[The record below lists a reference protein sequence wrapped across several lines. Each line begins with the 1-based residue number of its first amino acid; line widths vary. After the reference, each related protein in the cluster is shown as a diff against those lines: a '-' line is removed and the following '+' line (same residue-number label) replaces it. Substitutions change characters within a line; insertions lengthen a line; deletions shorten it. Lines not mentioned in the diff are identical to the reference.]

1 MPAGGA
7 PVKSTVQRGTH
18 GRPPAAGHTAAGMI
32 GRGVLWLLGSVV
44 AARRGTLVLGII
56 AGRIFTPAQFG
67 AVAAA
72 VVVVLAFRSLGEFG
86 ASRALERYEGDPR
99 ELAPAVMTISAVSGA
114 ALAAACFTTSTALA
128 SAAGTAAAAP
138 LIRVLAF
145 DILIGGLVA
154 APAAMLRL
162 HPRGI
167 RRSIADQSG
176 NWLGVVLAC
185 WLAVSGH
192 GLLSFGI
199 GLLAGAILRAIM
211 IVVFAP
217 TSLRMG
223 LGRGHIGL
231 LARSALPLAGSGLAM
246 FALLNA
252 DQLIV
257 GHLKGA
263 ASLGCYA
270 LAVSL
275 ASWPITLLAEP
286 VLRAAPGSFARLRTS
301 PQLQGSA
308 YLSSAALLASLTLP
322 AGFLLSAMAVPLV
335 HLAYGPQ
342 WALAAKALEW
352 LAPLVALRLLC
363 KLTSDYLTEF
373 KGAVSALV
381 FQLVW
386 LAAMIPSVIIWT
398 WADGIAGAAIAQVV
412 IAGARLLPWY
422 LVETRWLSRGRG
434 QVMRMLVPLAAGLT
448 VAFVVIGVRRVVP
461 DDGLDLALGGLAGL
475 AAVGLLVYRMRSV
488 LAAVQRTA
496 AVRSTAWSFARAAS
510 PVLEAVIE
518 SPGRPMWS
526 GVSQR
531 TQILTPAP
539 ALVPAA
545 ETEEAGLGRKVRSG
559 ARWSMV
565 NTLVLRVA
573 NFTVGVVLARTV
585 FGPQAWGLYAISQLV
600 LSVVLSANEMGVSLA
615 VVRWEGDIRGIART
629 ALTLSLASS
638 AVLTALLFFFAPS
651 VASFLGSPGAT
662 SLIQLLSLCVL
673 IDGFVCVPFSLIN
686 REFMQGRR
694 LVVEAAGFVV
704 TTAVTLL
711 LAFAH
716 LGAISFAWGN
726 VAGNVV
732 TLIGATIAAPF
743 LVLPG
748 WDRRRARELL
758 KFGMPLAGASLLVL
772 GTLNVDSAIVSATLG
787 PAALGFYQLAFN
799 ISSWPVQSI
808 SAAARRVSF
817 AGFSRLAGCTRAAC
831 RWLHQGSRDSGGAG
845 HSRLRAADHAL
856 RAADQDHLRRP
867 LDAGRDI
874 AEPARGARP
883 AAGVLRTR
891 LRRPGRRGPAAHF
904 AGRAGPVAGRADPGA
919 ARGRADLWD
928 QRGKCRARAGGGAG
942 RRAGLPVVAAAHRHH
957 GRRAAAALPA
967 ADHRRN
973 PHGRGL
979 AGHHPFRRV
988 RNCRARRGGRRRQR
1002 RLCAADPSDA
1012 SPHPAEPPGTGRGDG
1027 PAGRL
1032 SAIPTPRI

>member
-7 PVKSTVQRGTH
+7 PVKSTVQRGLH
-18 GRPPAAGHTAAGMI
+18 GRPPAGGPAVLSMI

-56 AGRIFTPAQFG
+56 AGRIFTPGQFG

-72 VVVVLAFRSLGEFG
+72 LVVVLAFRSLGEFG
-86 ASRALERYEGDPR
+86 VSRALERYEGDPR
-99 ELAPAVMTISAVSGA
+99 EIAPAVMTISVVSGA
-114 ALAAACFTTSTALA
+114 ALAAACFAMSSALA
-128 SAAGTAAAAP
+128 GAAGTAAAAP

-167 RRSIADQSG
+167 RRTIADQSG
-176 NWLGVVLAC
+176 NWLGVILTC

-192 GLLSFGI
+192 GMLSFGI

-223 LGRGHIGL
+223 LGRGHLGL
-231 LARSALPLAGSGLAM
+231 LAGAALPLAGSGLAM

-342 WALAAKALEW
+342 WALAANALEW

-373 KGAVSALV
+373 KGAVSALI

-434 QVMRMLVPLAAGLT
+434 QVMRIVVPLAAGLT

-461 DDGLDLALGGLAGL
+461 DDGVDLGLGALAGL
-475 AAVGLLVYRMRSV
+475 TAVGLLVYRMRSV

-518 SPGRPMWS
+518 SPGRQMWS
-526 GVSQR
+526 GVAQR

-545 ETEEAGLGRKVRSG
+545 ETEQAGLGSKVRSG

-573 NFTVGVVLARTV
+573 NFTVGVILARTV

-638 AVLTALLFFFAPS
+638 AVLTALLFFFASS
-651 VASFLGSPGAT
+651 VATFLGSPGAT

-817 AGFSRLAGCTRAAC
+817 AGFSRLAGSRELLADGFTKAAAILVALAIPAC
-831 RWLHQGSRDSGGAG
+831 VLLITLSEPLIKTIYGARWTPAATSLSLLGVLGLLRVFYELAYDGLAAADRRPTLLVVQGLWLVVLIPVLLVGARTHGINGVSAG
-845 HSRLRAADHAL
+845 HVLVAVLVVGPAFLWS
-856 RAADQDHLRRP
+856 LRRIGITVGALLRRCLRP
-867 LDAGRDI
+867 IIGGILMAVVSLAIIHFAGSGI
-874 AEPARGARP
+874 VGLVAASA
-883 AAGVLRTR
+883 AAGVVYVPLILPMRHLIR
-891 LRRPGRRGPAAHF
+891 QSPQEPAEVMA
-904 AGRAGPVAGRADPGA
+904 P
-919 ARGRADLWD
+919 
-928 QRGKCRARAGGGAG
+928 
-942 RRAGLPVVAAAHRHH
+942 
-957 GRRAAAALPA
+957 RAA
-967 ADHRRN
+967 
-973 PHGRGL
+973 
-979 AGHHPFRRV
+979 
-988 RNCRARRGGRRRQR
+988 
-1002 RLCAADPSDA
+1002 
-1012 SPHPAEPPGTGRGDG
+1012 
-1027 PAGRL
+1027 
-1032 SAIPTPRI
+1032 

>member
-1 MPAGGA
+1 MPTGGA
-7 PVKSTVQRGTH
+7 PVKSTVQGGLH
-18 GRPPAAGHTAAGMI
+18 GRPPAAGRTAAGMI

-99 ELAPAVMTISAVSGA
+99 EIAPAVMTISAVSGA
-114 ALAAACFTTSTALA
+114 ALAAACFTLSSALA

-176 NWLGVVLAC
+176 NWLGVALTC

-223 LGRGHIGL
+223 LGRGHMGL
-231 LARSALPLAGSGLAM
+231 LAGSALPLAGSGLAM

-322 AGFLLSAMAVPLV
+322 AGFLLSAMAMPLV

-398 WADGIAGAAIAQVV
+398 LVDGIAGAAIAQVV

-434 QVMRMLVPLAAGLT
+434 QVMRIVVPLAAGLT
-448 VAFVVIGVRRVVP
+448 VAVVVIWVRRVVP
-461 DDGLDLALGGLAGL
+461 DEGVDLGFGGLAGL
-475 AAVGLLVYRMRSV
+475 TAVGLLVYRMRSV

-496 AVRSTAWSFARAAS
+496 AVSTAWSFARAAS

-518 SPGRPMWS
+518 SPGRPMWT

-531 TQILTPAP
+531 TQILAPVP

-615 VVRWEGDIRGIART
+615 VVRWEGDVRGIART

-638 AVLTALLFFFAPS
+638 AALCALLFFFAPS
-651 VASFLGSPGAT
+651 VATFLGSPGAT
-662 SLIQLLSLCVL
+662 SLIRLLSLCVL

-686 REFMQGRR
+686 REFMQARR

-732 TLIGATIAAPF
+732 TLIGATVAAPF
-743 LVLPG
+743 IVLPG

-758 KFGMPLAGASLLVL
+758 KFGLPLAGASLLVL

-817 AGFSRLAGCTRAAC
+817 AGFSRLAGSRELLADGFTKAAAVLVALAIPAC
-831 RWLHQGSRDSGGAG
+831 VLLITLSEPLIKTIYGARWTPAAESLSLLGVLGLLRVFYELAYDGLAAADRRPTLLVVQGLWLVVLIPVLLVGARTHGINGVSAG
-845 HSRLRAADHAL
+845 HVLVAVLVVGPAFLWS
-856 RAADQDHLRRP
+856 LRRI
-867 LDAGRDI
+867 GI
-874 AEPARGARP
+874 TVGA
-883 AAGVLRTR
+883 L
-891 LRRPGRRGPAAHF
+891 LRRCLRPIIGGILMAVVSLAIIHF
-904 AGRAGPVAGRADPGA
+904 AGSGIV
-919 ARGRADLWD
+919 
-928 QRGKCRARAGGGAG
+928 
-942 RRAGLPVVAAAHRHH
+942 GL
-957 GRRAAAALPA
+957 GAAAAAASVVYVPLILPMR
-967 ADHRRN
+967 HLIRQN
-973 PHGRGL
+973 P
-979 AGHHPFRRV
+979 
-988 RNCRARRGGRRRQR
+988 QE
-1002 RLCAADPSDA
+1002 
-1012 SPHPAEPPGTGRGDG
+1012 PAEVL
-1027 PAGRL
+1027 A
-1032 SAIPTPRI
+1032 PRAA

>member
-1 MPAGGA
+1 MHAGGA
-7 PVKSTVQRGTH
+7 PVKSTAAGGLH
-18 GRPPAAGHTAAGMI
+18 GRPPAAGHGAAVML

-56 AGRIFTPAQFG
+56 AGRIFTPGQFG

-72 VVVVLAFRSLGEFG
+72 LAVVLAFRSLGEFG

-99 ELAPAVMTISAVSGA
+99 EIAPAVMTVSVVSGA
-114 ALAAACFTTSTALA
+114 ALAAVCFTTSSALA
-128 SAAGTAAAAP
+128 GAAGTAAAAP
-138 LIRVLAF
+138 LIRVPAF
-145 DILIGGLVA
+145 DILVGGLVA

-162 HPRGI
+162 HPRGV
-167 RRSIADQSG
+167 RRSLADQSG
-176 NWLGVVLAC
+176 NWLGVVLTC

-192 GLLSFGI
+192 GMLSFGI
-199 GLLAGAILRAIM
+199 GLLAGAILRAIL

-223 LGRGHIGL
+223 LGRGHLGL
-231 LARSALPLAGSGLAM
+231 LAGAALPLAGSGLAM

-308 YLSSAALLASLTLP
+308 YLSSAALLASLTLR

-335 HLAYGPQ
+335 HLAYGPE

-398 WADGIAGAAIAQVV
+398 LVDGIAGAAIAQVV

-434 QVMRMLVPLAAGLT
+434 QVMRIVVPLAAGLT

-461 DDGLDLALGGLAGL
+461 DDGVDLGLGALAGL
-475 AAVGLLVYRMRSV
+475 TAVGLLVYRMRSV

-496 AVRSTAWSFARAAS
+496 AVSTAWSFARAAS

-518 SPGRPMWS
+518 SPGRHMWS

-531 TQILTPAP
+531 TQILAPAP

-545 ETEEAGLGRKVRSG
+545 EKEEAGLGSKVRSG

-638 AVLTALLFFFAPS
+638 AVLTALLFFFASS
-651 VASFLGSPGAT
+651 VATFLGSPGAT

-748 WDRRRARELL
+748 WDLRRGRELL

-772 GTLNVDSAIVSATLG
+772 GALNVDTGIVSAPLG

-808 SAAARRVSF
+808 SAAA
-817 AGFSRLAGCTRAAC
+817 
-831 RWLHQGSRDSGGAG
+831 
-845 HSRLRAADHAL
+845 
-856 RAADQDHLRRP
+856 P
-867 LDAGRDI
+867 
-874 AEPARGARP
+874 
-883 AAGVLRTR
+883 
-891 LRRPGRRGPAAHF
+891 
-904 AGRAGPVAGRADPGA
+904 
-919 ARGRADLWD
+919 
-928 QRGKCRARAGGGAG
+928 
-942 RRAGLPVVAAAHRHH
+942 
-957 GRRAAAALPA
+957 
-967 ADHRRN
+967 
-973 PHGRGL
+973 
-979 AGHHPFRRV
+979 
-988 RNCRARRGGRRRQR
+988 
-1002 RLCAADPSDA
+1002 
-1012 SPHPAEPPGTGRGDG
+1012 
-1027 PAGRL
+1027 
-1032 SAIPTPRI
+1032 

>member
-7 PVKSTVQRGTH
+7 HTKPTVQGRLP
-18 GRPPAAGHTAAGMI
+18 GRPPTSTGAALGLI

-56 AGRIFTPAQFG
+56 AGRILTPGQFG

-72 VVVVLAFRSLGEFG
+72 VVVVMAFRSLGEFG
-86 ASRALERYEGDPR
+86 ASRALERWDGDPR
-99 ELAPAVMTISAVSGA
+99 DIAPAVMTISALSGA
-114 ALAAACFTTSTALA
+114 VLAALCFTMSGALAGV
-128 SAAGTAAAAP
+128 AGTAAATP

-145 DILIGGLVA
+145 DVLIGGLVA

-167 RRSIADQSG
+167 RRTIADQSG
-176 NWLGVVLAC
+176 NWLGVALAC
-185 WLAVSGH
+185 WLAVSGY
-192 GLLSFGI
+192 GMLSFGV
-199 GLLAGAILRAIM
+199 GLLAGGILRAIM

-223 LGRGHIGL
+223 LGRGHLRL
-231 LARSALPLAGSGLAM
+231 LAGSALPLAGSGLAM
-246 FALLNA
+246 FALANA

-308 YLSSAALLASLTLP
+308 YLSSAGLIASLTLP
-322 AGFLLSAMAVPLV
+322 AGFLLSAVAVPLV
-335 HLAYGPQ
+335 HLGYGPE
-342 WALAAKALEW
+342 WAPAAKALEW

-363 KLTSDYLTEF
+363 ELTSDYLTEF
-373 KGAVSALV
+373 KSAVSALV

-398 WADGIAGAAIAQVV
+398 WVDGIAGAAIAQVV

-434 QVMRMLVPLAAGLT
+434 QVTRIIIPLAAGLA
-448 VAFVVIGVRRVVP
+448 VALVVIGVRRVVP
-461 DDGLDLALGGLAGL
+461 DEGVDLGLGALAGL
-475 AAVGLLVYRMRSV
+475 TAVGLLVYRMRSV

-496 AVRSTAWSFARAAS
+496 AVSTAWSFARAAS

-518 SPGRPMWS
+518 SPGRQWS

-531 TQILTPAP
+531 TQILAPAP
-539 ALVPAA
+539 ALVPAGDDGQ
-545 ETEEAGLGRKVRSG
+545 AGLGRKVRSG

-600 LSVVLSANEMGVSLA
+600 LSVLLSANEMGVSLA

-638 AVLTALLFFFAPS
+638 TALCALLFFFAPV
-651 VASFLGSPGAT
+651 VAGFLGSPGAT
-662 SLIQLLSLCVL
+662 SLVRLLSLCVI

-732 TLIGATIAAPF
+732 TLIGATVAAPF

-748 WDRRRARELL
+748 WDRRQARTLL
-758 KFGMPLAGASLLVL
+758 KFGLPLAGASLLVL

-817 AGFSRLAGCTRAAC
+817 AGFSRLAGSRELLADGFTKAAAVLVALAIPAC
-831 RWLHQGSRDSGGAG
+831 VLLITLAEPLIRTIYGARWTPAAYSLSLLGVLGLLRVFYELAYDGLAAADRRPTLLVVQGLWLVVLIPVLLVGARTQGINGVSAG
-845 HSRLRAADHAL
+845 HVLVAVLVVGPAFLWS
-856 RAADQDHLRRP
+856 LRRI
-867 LDAGRDI
+867 GI
-874 AEPARGARP
+874 TVGA
-883 AAGVLRTR
+883 L
-891 LRRPGRRGPAAHF
+891 LRRCLRPIIGGILMAAVSLAIIHF
-904 AGRAGPVAGRADPGA
+904 AGSGLVGLGA
-919 ARGRADLWD
+919 A
-928 QRGKCRARAGGGAG
+928 
-942 RRAGLPVVAAAHRHH
+942 VAAASVVYVPLILPMRHLI
-957 GRRAAAALPA
+957 RPSPEKPAEVMEPRAA
-967 ADHRRN
+967 
-973 PHGRGL
+973 
-979 AGHHPFRRV
+979 
-988 RNCRARRGGRRRQR
+988 
-1002 RLCAADPSDA
+1002 
-1012 SPHPAEPPGTGRGDG
+1012 
-1027 PAGRL
+1027 
-1032 SAIPTPRI
+1032 

>member
-1 MPAGGA
+1 MAEMPAGGA
-7 PVKSTVQRGTH
+7 RGKGTVQGRRH
-18 GRPPAAGHTAAGMI
+18 GRPPTATTT
-32 GRGVLWLLGSVV
+32 VLGACARAVFWLLGSVV

-56 AGRIFTPAQFG
+56 AGRFFAPKEFG

-72 VVVVLAFRSLGEFG
+72 LVVVLAFRSLGEFG
-86 ASRALERYEGDPR
+86 ATRALERYEGDPR
-99 ELAPAVMTISAVSGA
+99 EVAPAVMTISVLSGVV
-114 ALAAACFTTSTALA
+114 LAAACFTASTELA
-128 SAAGTAAAAP
+128 AAAGTPAAAP
-138 LIRVLAF
+138 LIRILAF

-176 NWLGVVLAC
+176 NWLGVALTC
-185 WLAVSGH
+185 WLAVNGY
-192 GLLSFGI
+192 GMLSFGI
-199 GLLAGAILRAIM
+199 GLLAGAILRAVM

-223 LGRGHIGL
+223 LGRGQRGT

-246 FALLNA
+246 FALANA

-263 ASLGCYA
+263 ALLGCYA
-270 LAVSL
+270 LAASL
-275 ASWPITLLAEP
+275 ASWPLTLLAEP

-308 YLSSAALLASLTLP
+308 YLSSTALIASLTVP
-322 AGFLLSAMAVPLV
+322 AGFLLSAVAGPLV
-335 HLAYGPQ
+335 HLAYGPE
-342 WALAAKALEW
+342 WAPAAQALEW

-363 KLTSDYLTEF
+363 QLTSDYLTEF
-373 KGAVSALV
+373 KSAVSALV

-386 LAAMIPSVIIWT
+386 LAAMIPSVLIWT

-422 LVETRWLSRGRG
+422 LVETRWLTRGRG
-434 QVMRMLVPLAAGLT
+434 QVTRIVIPLAAGLT
-448 VAFVVIGVRRVVP
+448 VGFVVIWLRRVVP
-461 DDGLDLALGGLAGL
+461 DDGADLGLGAVAGL
-475 AAVGLLVYRMRSV
+475 TVIGLLVYRMRSV
-488 LAAVQRTA
+488 LTAVRRTA
-496 AVRSTAWSFARAAS
+496 AASTAWSFARVAS

-518 SPGRPMWS
+518 SPGRPIWS
-526 GVSQR
+526 VGPQR

-539 ALVPAA
+539 ALVPAEDA
-545 ETEEAGLGRKVRSG
+545 GEAGLGRKVRAG

-585 FGPQAWGLYAISQLV
+585 FGPHAWGLYAISQLV
-600 LSVVLSANEMGVSLA
+600 LSVLLSANEMGVSLA
-615 VVRWEGDIRGIART
+615 VVRWEGDVRGIART
-629 ALTLSLASS
+629 ALTLSLVSS
-638 AVLTALLFFFAPS
+638 TALCALLFFFAPS

-662 SLIQLLSLCVL
+662 SLVRLLSLCVI

-704 TTAVTLL
+704 TTAVTLV

-732 TLIGATIAAPF
+732 TLIGATLAAPF
-743 LVLPG
+743 IVLPG

-758 KFGMPLAGASLLVL
+758 QFGLPLAGASLLVL

-817 AGFSRLAGCTRAAC
+817 AGFSRLAGSREMLADGFTRAAAVLVALAIPAC
-831 RWLHQGSRDSGGAG
+831 VLLITLSEPLIRTIYGARWTPAAPSLSLLGVLGLLRVFYELAYDGLAAADRRPTLLVVQGLWLVVLIPVLLVGARTRGITGVSAG
-845 HSRLRAADHAL
+845 HVAVAVLVVGPAFLWAL
-856 RAADQDHLRRP
+856 RRIGITIGALVSRCLRP
-867 LDAGRDI
+867 IIGGILMAVVSLAI
-874 AEPARGARP
+874 I
-883 AAGVLRTR
+883 
-891 LRRPGRRGPAAHF
+891 HF
-904 AGRAGPVAGRADPGA
+904 AGSGIVGLGA
-919 ARGRADLWD
+919 A
-928 QRGKCRARAGGGAG
+928 
-942 RRAGLPVVAAAHRHH
+942 VAAAGAVYLPLIFPMRHVI
-957 GRRAAAALPA
+957 RQRPQEPAEVMEPRAA
-967 ADHRRN
+967 
-973 PHGRGL
+973 
-979 AGHHPFRRV
+979 
-988 RNCRARRGGRRRQR
+988 
-1002 RLCAADPSDA
+1002 
-1012 SPHPAEPPGTGRGDG
+1012 
-1027 PAGRL
+1027 
-1032 SAIPTPRI
+1032 

>member
-1 MPAGGA
+1 
-7 PVKSTVQRGTH
+7 
-18 GRPPAAGHTAAGMI
+18 MI
-32 GRGVLWLLGSVV
+32 TRGVLWLLGSVV

-56 AGRIFTPAQFG
+56 AGRILTPGQFG
-67 AVAAA
+67 TVAAA
-72 VVVVLAFRSLGEFG
+72 LAVVLAFRSLGEFG
-86 ASRALERYEGDPR
+86 VSRALERYEGDPR
-99 ELAPAVMTISAVSGA
+99 EIAPAVMTISVVAGA
-114 ALAAACFTTSTALA
+114 ALAAVCFTASTALA
-128 SAAGTAAAAP
+128 DGAGTVAAAP

-154 APAAMLRL
+154 APAAMLAL

-176 NWLGVVLAC
+176 NWLGVALTA
-185 WLAVSGH
+185 WLVVSGY
-192 GLLSFGI
+192 GMLSFGI

-223 LGRGHIGL
+223 LGRGHTRL
-231 LARSALPLAGSGLAM
+231 LAGSALPLAGSGLAM

-257 GHLKGA
+257 GHIKGA
-263 ASLGCYA
+263 ALLGCYA

-322 AGFLLSAMAVPLV
+322 SGFLLSAVAGPLV
-335 HLAYGPQ
+335 HLAYGPA
-342 WALAAKALEW
+342 WAPAATALEW

-373 KGAVSALV
+373 KGAVSSLV

-398 WADGIAGAAIAQVV
+398 WVDGIAGAAIAQVV

-434 QVMRMLVPLAAGLT
+434 QMTRIVVPLAAGLA
-448 VAFVVIGVRRVVP
+448 VAIVVIWVRRVIP
-461 DDGLDLALGGLAGL
+461 DDGADLALGGLAAL
-475 AAVGLLVYRMRSV
+475 TVMGLLVYRMRSV
-488 LAAVQRTA
+488 LAAVQGTA
-496 AVRSTAWSFARAAS
+496 AVNTARSFARAAS

-526 GVSQR
+526 GVPQR
-531 TQILTPAP
+531 TQILAPAP
-539 ALVPAA
+539 ALVPA
-545 ETEEAGLGRKVRSG
+545 EGTGEAGLGRKVRSG

-585 FGPQAWGLYAISQLV
+585 FGPHAWGLYAISQLV
-600 LSVVLSANEMGVSLA
+600 LSVLLSANEMGVSLA
-615 VVRWEGDIRGIART
+615 VVRWEGDVRGIART

-638 AVLTALLFFFAPS
+638 AALCALLFFFAPS
-651 VASFLGSPGAT
+651 VATFLGSPGAT
-662 SLIQLLSLCVL
+662 SLIRLLSLCVI

-704 TTAVTLL
+704 TTGVTLL

-743 LVLPG
+743 IVLPG
-748 WDRRRARELL
+748 WDRQQARALL
-758 KFGMPLAGASLLVL
+758 QFGLPLAGASLLVL

-817 AGFSRLAGCTRAAC
+817 AGFSRLAGSREMLADGFTKAAAVLVALAIPAC
-831 RWLHQGSRDSGGAG
+831 VLLITLSEPLIRTIYGARWTPAAASLSLLGVLGLLRVFYELAYDGLAAADRRPTLLVVQGLWLVVLIPVLLAGARTHGINGVSAG
-845 HSRLRAADHAL
+845 HVLVAVLVVGPAFLWS
-856 RAADQDHLRRP
+856 LRRI
-867 LDAGRDI
+867 GI
-874 AEPARGARP
+874 TVGALLRRCLRP
-883 AAGVLRTR
+883 IIGGILMAVISLAIIHAAGSGLVGL
-891 LRRPGRRGPAAHF
+891 
-904 AGRAGPVAGRADPGA
+904 GA
-919 ARGRADLWD
+919 A
-928 QRGKCRARAGGGAG
+928 
-942 RRAGLPVVAAAHRHH
+942 VVAAGAVYVPLILPMRH
-957 GRRAAAALPA
+957 LI
-967 ADHRRN
+967 
-973 PHGRGL
+973 
-979 AGHHPFRRV
+979 
-988 RNCRARRGGRRRQR
+988 RQ
-1002 RLCAADPSDA
+1002 
-1012 SPHPAEPPGTGRGDG
+1012 SPQEPAEVIEPQ
-1027 PAGRL
+1027 A
-1032 SAIPTPRI
+1032 A

>member
-7 PVKSTVQRGTH
+7 PVKSTVQGGLH
-18 GRPPAAGHTAAGMI
+18 GRPPVAGRTAAGMI

-72 VVVVLAFRSLGEFG
+72 VAVVLAFRSLGEFG

-99 ELAPAVMTISAVSGA
+99 EIAPAVMTISAVSGA
-114 ALAAACFTTSTALA
+114 ALAAACFTLSPALA
-128 SAAGTAAAAP
+128 SAAGTAVAAP

-167 RRSIADQSG
+167 RRSMADQSG
-176 NWLGVVLAC
+176 NWLGVALSC

-223 LGRGHIGL
+223 LGRGHLGL
-231 LARSALPLAGSGLAM
+231 LAASALPLAGSGLAM

-308 YLSSAALLASLTLP
+308 YLSSAALLASITLP

-335 HLAYGPQ
+335 HLAYGPE
-342 WALAAKALEW
+342 WALAANALEW

-398 WADGIAGAAIAQVV
+398 LVDGIAGAAIAQVV

-434 QVMRMLVPLAAGLT
+434 QVMRIIVPLTAGLT
-448 VAFVVIGVRRVVP
+448 VALVVIWVRRVVP
-461 DDGLDLALGGLAGL
+461 DEGVDLGLGGLAGL
-475 AAVGLLVYRMRSV
+475 TAVGLLVYRMRSV

-496 AVRSTAWSFARAAS
+496 AVSTAWSFARAAS

-531 TQILTPAP
+531 TQILAPVP

-545 ETEEAGLGRKVRSG
+545 EKEEAGLGRKVRSG
-559 ARWSMV
+559 ARWSMI

-600 LSVVLSANEMGVSLA
+600 LSVLLSANEMGVSLA
-615 VVRWEGDIRGIART
+615 VVRWEGDVRGIART

-638 AVLTALLFFFAPS
+638 TALCALLFFFAPS

-662 SLIQLLSLCVL
+662 SLIRLLSLCVI

-732 TLIGATIAAPF
+732 TLIGATVAAPF

-758 KFGMPLAGASLLVL
+758 KFGLPLAGASLLVL

-817 AGFSRLAGCTRAAC
+817 AGFSRLAGSRELLADGFTKAAAVLVALAIPAC
-831 RWLHQGSRDSGGAG
+831 VLLITLSEPLIKTIYGARWTPAAESLSLLGVLGLLRVFYELAYDGLAAADRRPTLLVVQGLWLVVLIPVLLVGAATHGINGVSAG
-845 HSRLRAADHAL
+845 HVLVAVLVVGPAFLWS
-856 RAADQDHLRRP
+856 LRRI
-867 LDAGRDI
+867 GI
-874 AEPARGARP
+874 TVGA
-883 AAGVLRTR
+883 L
-891 LRRPGRRGPAAHF
+891 LRRCLRPIIGGILMAVVSLAIIHF
-904 AGRAGPVAGRADPGA
+904 AGSGIV
-919 ARGRADLWD
+919 
-928 QRGKCRARAGGGAG
+928 
-942 RRAGLPVVAAAHRHH
+942 GLVAAA
-957 GRRAAAALPA
+957 AAASVVYVPLILPMR
-967 ADHRRN
+967 H
-973 PHGRGL
+973 L
-979 AGHHPFRRV
+979 I
-988 RNCRARRGGRRRQR
+988 RQ
-1002 RLCAADPSDA
+1002 
-1012 SPHPAEPPGTGRGDG
+1012 SPQEPAEVRAPQ
-1027 PAGRL
+1027 A
-1032 SAIPTPRI
+1032 A

>member
-1 MPAGGA
+1 
-7 PVKSTVQRGTH
+7 
-18 GRPPAAGHTAAGMI
+18 MI
-32 GRGVLWLLGSVV
+32 GRGILWLLGSVV

-99 ELAPAVMTISAVSGA
+99 EIAPAVMTISAVSGA
-114 ALAAACFTTSTALA
+114 ALAALCFTTSTALA
-128 SAAGTAAAAP
+128 GAAGTVAAAP

-176 NWLGVVLAC
+176 NWLGVALAC

-192 GLLSFGI
+192 GILSFGI

-223 LGRGHIGL
+223 LGRGHMAL
-231 LARSALPLAGSGLAM
+231 LAGSALPLAGSGLAM

-322 AGFLLSAMAVPLV
+322 AGFLLTAMAVPLV

-398 WADGIAGAAIAQVV
+398 LVDGITGAAIAQVV

-434 QVMRMLVPLAAGLT
+434 QVMRIIVPLAAGLT
-448 VAFVVIGVRRVVP
+448 VAIVVIWVRRVVP
-461 DDGLDLALGGLAGL
+461 DEGVDLGLGALAGL
-475 AAVGLLVYRMRSV
+475 TAVGLLVYRMRSV

-496 AVRSTAWSFARAAS
+496 AVSTAWSFARAAS

-526 GVSQR
+526 GSGVSQR
-531 TQILTPAP
+531 TQILAPAP

-545 ETEEAGLGRKVRSG
+545 ETEQAGLGRKVRSG

-638 AVLTALLFFFAPS
+638 AVLCALLFFFAPS

-662 SLIQLLSLCVL
+662 DLIRLLSLCVI

-732 TLIGATIAAPF
+732 TLIGATVAAPF
-743 LVLPG
+743 IVLPG

-817 AGFSRLAGCTRAAC
+817 AGFSRLAGSRELLADGFTKAAAVLVALAIPAC
-831 RWLHQGSRDSGGAG
+831 VLLITLSEPLIKTIYGARWTPAATSLSLLGVLGLLRVFYELAYDGLAAADRRPTLLVVQGLWLVVLIPVLLVGARTHGINGVSAG
-845 HSRLRAADHAL
+845 HVLVAVLVVGPAFLWS
-856 RAADQDHLRRP
+856 LRRI
-867 LDAGRDI
+867 GI
-874 AEPARGARP
+874 TVGALVKRCLRP
-883 AAGVLRTR
+883 IIGGILMAVVSLAII
-891 LRRPGRRGPAAHF
+891 HF
-904 AGRAGPVAGRADPGA
+904 AGSGIVGLGA
-919 ARGRADLWD
+919 AVAAASLVYVPLI
-928 QRGKCRARAGGGAG
+928 
-942 RRAGLPVVAAAHRHH
+942 LPMRHLIRQSPQEPAEVVAA
-957 GRRAAAALPA
+957 RAA
-967 ADHRRN
+967 
-973 PHGRGL
+973 
-979 AGHHPFRRV
+979 
-988 RNCRARRGGRRRQR
+988 
-1002 RLCAADPSDA
+1002 
-1012 SPHPAEPPGTGRGDG
+1012 
-1027 PAGRL
+1027 
-1032 SAIPTPRI
+1032 

>member
-7 PVKSTVQRGTH
+7 PVKSTAGGGLH
-18 GRPPAAGHTAAGMI
+18 GRPPAAGHSMLGML

-56 AGRIFTPAQFG
+56 AGRIFTPGQFG

-72 VVVVLAFRSLGEFG
+72 IAVVLAFRSLGEFG

-99 ELAPAVMTISAVSGA
+99 EIAPAVMTVSVVSGA
-114 ALAAACFTTSTALA
+114 ALAALCFTTSTALA
-128 SAAGTAAAAP
+128 GAAGAPAAAQ

-176 NWLGVVLAC
+176 NWLGVVLTC

-192 GLLSFGI
+192 GMLSFGI
-199 GLLAGAILRAIM
+199 GLLAGAVFRAIL

-223 LGRGHIGL
+223 LGRGHMGL
-231 LARSALPLAGSGLAM
+231 LAGAALPLAGSGLAM

-398 WADGIAGAAIAQVV
+398 LADGIAGAAIAQVV

-434 QVMRMLVPLAAGLT
+434 QVMRIVVPLTAGLT
-448 VAFVVIGVRRVVP
+448 VAFVVIWVRRVVP
-461 DDGLDLALGGLAGL
+461 DEGVDLGLGALAGL
-475 AAVGLLVYRMRSV
+475 TAVGLLVYRMRSV

-496 AVRSTAWSFARAAS
+496 AVSTAWSFARAAS

-518 SPGRPMWS
+518 SPGRQMWS

-545 ETEEAGLGRKVRSG
+545 ETEEAGLGSKVRSG

-638 AVLTALLFFFAPS
+638 AVLTALLFFFASS
-651 VASFLGSPGAT
+651 VATFLGSPGAT

-817 AGFSRLAGCTRAAC
+817 AGFSRLAGSRELLADGFTKAAAVLVALAIPAC
-831 RWLHQGSRDSGGAG
+831 VLLITLSEPLIKTIYGARWTPAATSLSLLGVLGLLRVFYELAYDGLAAADRRPTLLVVQGLWLVVLIPVLLVGARTHGINGVSAG
-845 HSRLRAADHAL
+845 HVLVAVLVVGPAFLWS
-856 RAADQDHLRRP
+856 LRRI
-867 LDAGRDI
+867 GI
-874 AEPARGARP
+874 TVGA
-883 AAGVLRTR
+883 L
-891 LRRPGRRGPAAHF
+891 LRRCLRPIIGGILMAVVSLAIIHF
-904 AGRAGPVAGRADPGA
+904 AGSGIV
-919 ARGRADLWD
+919 
-928 QRGKCRARAGGGAG
+928 
-942 RRAGLPVVAAAHRHH
+942 GL
-957 GRRAAAALPA
+957 GAAAAAASLVYVPLILPMR
-967 ADHRRN
+967 HLIR
-973 PHGRGL
+973 
-979 AGHHPFRRV
+979 
-988 RNCRARRGGRRRQR
+988 
-1002 RLCAADPSDA
+1002 A
-1012 SPHPAEPPGTGRGDG
+1012 SPGEPAEVIAAR
-1027 PAGRL
+1027 A
-1032 SAIPTPRI
+1032 A

>member
-1 MPAGGA
+1 MLGA
-7 PVKSTVQRGTH
+7 CARAVF
-18 GRPPAAGHTAAGMI
+18 
-32 GRGVLWLLGSVV
+32 WLLGSVV

-56 AGRIFTPAQFG
+56 AGRVFTPRQFG

-72 VVVVLAFRSLGEFG
+72 LVVVLAFRSLGEFG
-86 ASRALERYEGDPR
+86 VSRALERYEGDPR
-99 ELAPAVMTISAVSGA
+99 EVAPAVMTISVISGA
-114 ALAAACFTTSTALA
+114 ALAAVCFTMSTALA
-128 SAAGTAAAAP
+128 GAAGTAAAAP

-176 NWLGVVLAC
+176 NWLGVALSC
-185 WLAVSGH
+185 WLAVH
-192 GLLSFGI
+192 GYGMLSFGI
-199 GLLAGAILRAIM
+199 GLLAGAILRAVM

-223 LGRGHIGL
+223 LGRGHMGT
-231 LARSALPLAGSGLAM
+231 PG
-246 FALLNA
+246 
-252 DQLIV
+252 QV
-257 GHLKGA
+257 
-263 ASLGCYA
+263 
-270 LAVSL
+270 
-275 ASWPITLLAEP
+275 
-286 VLRAAPGSFARLRTS
+286 RAAPGRLGPGDVRAGQRRPADRRPPQGRRVARLLRPGRQPGQLAAHAPGGARAAGRAGSFARLRTS

-308 YLSSAALLASLTLP
+308 YLSSTALIASLTLP
-322 AGFLLSAMAVPLV
+322 AGFLLSAVAGPLV

-342 WALAAKALEW
+342 WAPAAQALEW

-363 KLTSDYLTEF
+363 ELTSDYLTEF
-373 KGAVSALV
+373 KSAVSALV

-434 QVMRMLVPLAAGLT
+434 QVTRIVVPLAAGLT

-461 DDGLDLALGGLAGL
+461 DDGVDLGLGALAGL
-475 AAVGLLVYRMRSV
+475 TAVGLLVYRMRSV

-496 AVRSTAWSFARAAS
+496 AVSTAWSFARAAS

-526 GVSQR
+526 GVPQR

-600 LSVVLSANEMGVSLA
+600 LSVLLSANEMGVSLA
-615 VVRWEGDIRGIART
+615 VVRWEGDMRGIART

-638 AVLTALLFFFAPS
+638 TALCALLFFFAPS

-662 SLIQLLSLCVL
+662 SLIRLLSLCVI

-732 TLIGATIAAPF
+732 TLIGATIAAP
-743 LVLPG
+743 VH
-748 WDRRRARELL
+748 RAARL
-758 KFGMPLAGASLLVL
+758 GPPAGA
-772 GTLNVDSAIVSATLG
+772 
-787 PAALGFYQLAFN
+787 
-799 ISSWPVQSI
+799 
-808 SAAARRVSF
+808 
-817 AGFSRLAGCTRAAC
+817 
-831 RWLHQGSRDSGGAG
+831 
-845 HSRLRAADHAL
+845 
-856 RAADQDHLRRP
+856 
-867 LDAGRDI
+867 
-874 AEPARGARP
+874 
-883 AAGVLRTR
+883 
-891 LRRPGRRGPAAHF
+891 
-904 AGRAGPVAGRADPGA
+904 
-919 ARGRADLWD
+919 
-928 QRGKCRARAGGGAG
+928 
-942 RRAGLPVVAAAHRHH
+942 
-957 GRRAAAALPA
+957 
-967 ADHRRN
+967 
-973 PHGRGL
+973 
-979 AGHHPFRRV
+979 
-988 RNCRARRGGRRRQR
+988 
-1002 RLCAADPSDA
+1002 
-1012 SPHPAEPPGTGRGDG
+1012 
-1027 PAGRL
+1027 
-1032 SAIPTPRI
+1032 

>member
-1 MPAGGA
+1 
-7 PVKSTVQRGTH
+7 
-18 GRPPAAGHTAAGMI
+18 MI
-32 GRGVLWLLGSVV
+32 TRGVLWLLGSVV

-56 AGRIFTPAQFG
+56 AGRILTPGQFG
-67 AVAAA
+67 TVAAA
-72 VVVVLAFRSLGEFG
+72 LVVVLAFRSLGEFG
-86 ASRALERYEGDPR
+86 VSRALERYEGDPR
-99 ELAPAVMTISAVSGA
+99 EIAPAVMTISVVAGA
-114 ALAAACFTTSTALA
+114 ALAAACFTASTALA
-128 SAAGTAAAAP
+128 DGAGTPAAAP

-176 NWLGVVLAC
+176 NWLGVALTA
-185 WLAVSGH
+185 WLVVSGY
-192 GLLSFGI
+192 GMLSFGI

-223 LGRGHIGL
+223 LGRGHMRL
-231 LARSALPLAGSGLAM
+231 LAGSALPLAGSGLAM

-257 GHLKGA
+257 GHIKGA

-275 ASWPITLLAEP
+275 ASWPIMLLAEP
-286 VLRAAPGSFARLRTS
+286 VLRAAPGSFARLRSS

-322 AGFLLSAMAVPLV
+322 SGFLLSAVAGPLV
-335 HLAYGPQ
+335 HLAYGPE
-342 WALAAKALEW
+342 WAPAAKALEW

-373 KGAVSALV
+373 KGAVSSLV

-386 LAAMIPSVIIWT
+386 LAAMIPSVVIWT
-398 WADGIAGAAIAQVV
+398 WVNGIAGAAIAQVV

-434 QVMRMLVPLAAGLT
+434 QMMRIVVPLAAGLA
-448 VAFVVIGVRRVVP
+448 VAIVVIWVRRVIP
-461 DDGLDLALGGLAGL
+461 DDGADLALGGLAAL
-475 AAVGLLVYRMRSV
+475 TVMGLLVYRMRSV
-488 LAAVQRTA
+488 LAAVQGTA
-496 AVRSTAWSFARAAS
+496 AVNTARSFARAAS

-526 GVSQR
+526 GVPQR
-531 TQILTPAP
+531 TQILAPAP
-539 ALVPAA
+539 ALVPAE
-545 ETEEAGLGRKVRSG
+545 ETGEAGLGRKVRSG

-585 FGPQAWGLYAISQLV
+585 FGPHAWGLYAISQLV
-600 LSVVLSANEMGVSLA
+600 LSVLLSANEMGVSLA
-615 VVRWEGDIRGIART
+615 VVRWEGDVRAIART

-638 AVLTALLFFFAPS
+638 AALCALLFFFAPS
-651 VASFLGSPGAT
+651 VATFLGSPGAT
-662 SLIQLLSLCVL
+662 NLIRLLSLCVI

-743 LVLPG
+743 IVLPG
-748 WDRRRARELL
+748 WDRQRARALL
-758 KFGMPLAGASLLVL
+758 QFGLPLAGASLLVL
-772 GTLNVDSAIVSATLG
+772 GTLNVNSAIVSATLG
-787 PAALGFYQLAFN
+787 PGRPRLLPAGLQYLQLAGAEYLRRG
-799 ISSWPVQSI
+799 PPGVVRGLL
-808 SAAARRVSF
+808 AAGRLTRNARR
-817 AGFSRLAGCTRAAC
+817 R
-831 RWLHQGSRDSGGAG
+831 LHQGGGGAGGPG
-845 HSRLRAADHAL
+845 HSRLRAAHHL
-856 RAADQDHLRRP
+856 VRAADQDHLRRAV
-867 LDAGRDI
+867 DARRDL

-891 LRRPGRRGPAAHF
+891 LRRPRRRGPPAHP
-904 AGRAGPVAGRADPGA
+904 AGRAGPVAGRAHPGA
-919 ARGRADLWD
+919 AGGGGDPRH
-928 QRGKCRARAGGGAG
+928 QRGECRARAGGGAG

-957 GRRAAAALPA
+957 DRRAGQALPA

-979 AGHHPFRRV
+979 AGHHPCRRL
-988 RNCRARRGGRRRQR
+988 RPGRARRGRRRSR
-1002 RLCAADPSDA
+1002 CGLRAADPSDA
-1012 SPHPAEPPGTGRGDG
+1012 PPHPAEPPG
-1027 PAGRL
+1027 AGR
-1032 SAIPTPRI
+1032 RD

>member
-1 MPAGGA
+1 MPVGGA
-7 PVKSTVQRGTH
+7 PVKSTVQGGLH
-18 GRPPAAGHTAAGMI
+18 GRPPAGGPAAAGLI

-56 AGRIFTPAQFG
+56 AGRVFTPGQFG

-99 ELAPAVMTISAVSGA
+99 EIAPAVMTISVVSGA
-114 ALAAACFTTSTALA
+114 ALAALCFITSTALA
-128 SAAGTAAAAP
+128 GAAGTAAAAP
-138 LIRVLAF
+138 LIRILAF

-167 RRSIADQSG
+167 RRSLADQSG
-176 NWLGVVLAC
+176 NWLGVALTC

-192 GLLSFGI
+192 GMLSFGI

-211 IVVFAP
+211 IVIFAP

-223 LGRGHIGL
+223 LGRGHMRL
-231 LARSALPLAGSGLAM
+231 LAGSALPLAGSGLAM

-322 AGFLLSAMAVPLV
+322 AGFLLSAMAVPLL
-335 HLAYGPQ
+335 HLAYGPE
-342 WALAAKALEW
+342 WAPAAKALEW

-373 KGAVSALV
+373 KGAVSALI

-386 LAAMIPSVIIWT
+386 LAAMIPSVIVWT
-398 WADGIAGAAIAQVV
+398 WVDGIAGAAMAQVV

-434 QVMRMLVPLAAGLT
+434 QVMRIIVPLAAGLT
-448 VAFVVIGVRRVVP
+448 VAFVVIWVRRVVP
-461 DDGLDLALGGLAGL
+461 DDGVDLGLGGLAGL
-475 AAVGLLVYRMRSV
+475 TAVGLLVYRMRSV

-496 AVRSTAWSFARAAS
+496 AVSTAWSFARAAS

-526 GVSQR
+526 GSGVSQR
-531 TQILTPAP
+531 TQILAPVP

-545 ETEEAGLGRKVRSG
+545 ETAQAGLGRKVRSG

-615 VVRWEGDIRGIART
+615 VVRLEGDIRRIART

-638 AVLTALLFFFAPS
+638 TALCALLFFFAPT

-662 SLIQLLSLCVL
+662 SLVRLLSLCVI

-732 TLIGATIAAPF
+732 TLIGATVAAPF
-743 LVLPG
+743 IVLPG

-817 AGFSRLAGCTRAAC
+817 AGFSRLAGSRELLADGFTKAAAVLVALAIPAC
-831 RWLHQGSRDSGGAG
+831 VLLITLSEPLIKTIYGARWTPAAESLSLLGVLGLLRVFYELAYDGLAAADRRPTLLVVQGLWLVVLIPVLLVGAATHGINGVSAG
-845 HSRLRAADHAL
+845 HVLVAVLVVGPAFLWS
-856 RAADQDHLRRP
+856 LRRIGITIGALLRRCLRP
-867 LDAGRDI
+867 IIGGILMAVVSLAIIHFAGSGI
-874 AEPARGARP
+874 VGLGAAVV
-883 AAGVLRTR
+883 AAGVVYVPLILPMRHLIR
-891 LRRPGRRGPAAHF
+891 QNPQQPAE
-904 AGRAGPVAGRADPGA
+904 
-919 ARGRADLWD
+919 
-928 QRGKCRARAGGGAG
+928 
-942 RRAGLPVVAAAHRHH
+942 VAAA
-957 GRRAAAALPA
+957 RAA
-967 ADHRRN
+967 
-973 PHGRGL
+973 
-979 AGHHPFRRV
+979 
-988 RNCRARRGGRRRQR
+988 
-1002 RLCAADPSDA
+1002 
-1012 SPHPAEPPGTGRGDG
+1012 
-1027 PAGRL
+1027 
-1032 SAIPTPRI
+1032 

>member
-7 PVKSTVQRGTH
+7 PVKSTVQRGLH
-18 GRPPAAGHTAAGMI
+18 GRPPAAGRTAAGMI

-72 VVVVLAFRSLGEFG
+72 VVVVLAFRSLGECG

-99 ELAPAVMTISAVSGA
+99 ELAPAVMTISVVSGA
-114 ALAAACFTTSTALA
+114 ALAAACFITSSALA
-128 SAAGTAAAAP
+128 GAAGTAAAAP

-211 IVVFAP
+211 IIVFAP

-223 LGRGHIGL
+223 LGRGHMGL

-335 HLAYGPQ
+335 HLAYGPE

-398 WADGIAGAAIAQVV
+398 LVDGIAGAAIAQVV

-434 QVMRMLVPLAAGLT
+434 QVMRMIVPLAAGLT

-461 DDGLDLALGGLAGL
+461 DEGVDLGLGGLAGL

-526 GVSQR
+526 GVPQR
-531 TQILTPAP
+531 TQILAPVP

-638 AVLTALLFFFAPS
+638 AALCALLFFFAPS

-662 SLIQLLSLCVL
+662 SLIRLLSLCVL

-686 REFMQGRR
+686 REFMQARR

-732 TLIGATIAAPF
+732 TLIGATVAAPF
-743 LVLPG
+743 IVLPG

-817 AGFSRLAGCTRAAC
+817 AGFSRLAGSRELLADGFTKAAAVLVALAIPAC
-831 RWLHQGSRDSGGAG
+831 VLLITLSEPLIKTIYGARWTPAAESLSLLGVLGLLRVFYELAYDGLAAADRRPTLLVVQGLWLVVLIPVLLAGARTHGINGVSAG
-845 HSRLRAADHAL
+845 HVLVAVLVVGPAFLWS
-856 RAADQDHLRRP
+856 LRRI
-867 LDAGRDI
+867 GI
-874 AEPARGARP
+874 TVGA
-883 AAGVLRTR
+883 L
-891 LRRPGRRGPAAHF
+891 LRRCLRPIIGGILMAVVSLAIIHF
-904 AGRAGPVAGRADPGA
+904 AGSGIVGLAAAGA
-919 ARGRADLWD
+919 AASAVYVPLI
-928 QRGKCRARAGGGAG
+928 
-942 RRAGLPVVAAAHRHH
+942 LPMRH
-957 GRRAAAALPA
+957 LI
-967 ADHRRN
+967 
-973 PHGRGL
+973 
-979 AGHHPFRRV
+979 
-988 RNCRARRGGRRRQR
+988 RQ
-1002 RLCAADPSDA
+1002 
-1012 SPHPAEPPGTGRGDG
+1012 SPQEPAEVRAPQ
-1027 PAGRL
+1027 A
-1032 SAIPTPRI
+1032 A

>member
-1 MPAGGA
+1 MPASGA
-7 PVKSTVQRGTH
+7 PVKSTVRGGLH
-18 GRPPAAGHTAAGMI
+18 GRPPAGGPAVLSMI
-32 GRGVLWLLGSVV
+32 GRGILWLLGSVV

-56 AGRIFTPAQFG
+56 AGRVFTPGQFG

-99 ELAPAVMTISAVSGA
+99 ELAPAVMTISAISGA
-114 ALAAACFTTSTALA
+114 VLAALCFTMSTALA
-128 SAAGTAAAAP
+128 SAAGTTAAAP

-176 NWLGVVLAC
+176 NWLGVVLSC

-211 IVVFAP
+211 IVIFAP

-223 LGRGHIGL
+223 LGRGHMRL
-231 LARSALPLAGSGLAM
+231 LAGAALPLAGSGLAM

-335 HLAYGPQ
+335 HVAYGPE
-342 WALAAKALEW
+342 WVPAAQALEW

-398 WADGIAGAAIAQVV
+398 WVDGIAGAAIAQVV

-434 QVMRMLVPLAAGLT
+434 QVMRIIVPLTAGLT
-448 VAFVVIGVRRVVP
+448 VAFVVIWVRRVVP
-461 DDGLDLALGGLAGL
+461 DEGVDLALGGVAGL
-475 AAVGLLVYRMRSV
+475 TAVSLLVYRMRSV

-496 AVRSTAWSFARAAS
+496 AVSTAWSFARAAS

-531 TQILTPAP
+531 TQILAPAP
-539 ALVPAA
+539 ALVPPA
-545 ETEEAGLGRKVRSG
+545 ETEQAGLGHQVRAG
-559 ARWSMV
+559 ARCSKV

-615 VVRWEGDIRGIART
+615 VVRWEGDVRGIART

-638 AVLTALLFFFAPS
+638 AVLCALLFYFAPS
-651 VASFLGSPGAT
+651 VATFLGSPGAT
-662 SLIQLLSLCVL
+662 SLIRLLSLCVL

-732 TLIGATIAAPF
+732 TLIGATVAAPF
-743 LVLPG
+743 IVLPG

-817 AGFSRLAGCTRAAC
+817 AGFSRLAGSRELLADGFTKAAAVLVALAIPAC
-831 RWLHQGSRDSGGAG
+831 VLLITLSEPLIKTIYGARWTPAATSLSLLGVLGLLRVFYELAYDGLAAADRRPTLLVVQGLWLVVLIPVLLVGARTHGINGVSAG
-845 HSRLRAADHAL
+845 HVLVAVLVVEPAFLWS
-856 RAADQDHLRRP
+856 LRRIGITVGALLKRCLRP
-867 LDAGRDI
+867 IIGGILMAVVSLAIIHFAGSGI
-874 AEPARGARP
+874 VGLGAAVA
-883 AAGVLRTR
+883 AAGVVYVPLILPMRHLIR
-891 LRRPGRRGPAAHF
+891 QSPQQPAE
-904 AGRAGPVAGRADPGA
+904 VIA
-919 ARGRADLWD
+919 AR
-928 QRGKCRARAGGGAG
+928 
-942 RRAGLPVVAAAHRHH
+942 AA
-957 GRRAAAALPA
+957 
-967 ADHRRN
+967 
-973 PHGRGL
+973 
-979 AGHHPFRRV
+979 
-988 RNCRARRGGRRRQR
+988 
-1002 RLCAADPSDA
+1002 
-1012 SPHPAEPPGTGRGDG
+1012 
-1027 PAGRL
+1027 
-1032 SAIPTPRI
+1032 

>member
-1 MPAGGA
+1 
-7 PVKSTVQRGTH
+7 
-18 GRPPAAGHTAAGMI
+18 MI
-32 GRGVLWLLGSVV
+32 TRGVLWLLGSVV

-56 AGRIFTPAQFG
+56 AGRILTPGQFG
-67 AVAAA
+67 TVAAA
-72 VVVVLAFRSLGEFG
+72 LAVVLAFRSLGEFG
-86 ASRALERYEGDPR
+86 VSRALERYEGDPR
-99 ELAPAVMTISAVSGA
+99 EIAPAVMTISVVAGA
-114 ALAAACFTTSTALA
+114 ALAAVCFLASTALA
-128 SAAGTAAAAP
+128 DGAGTPAAAP

-154 APAAMLRL
+154 APAAMLAL

-176 NWLGVVLAC
+176 NWLGVALTA
-185 WLAVSGH
+185 WLVVSGH
-192 GLLSFGI
+192 GMLSFGI
-199 GLLAGAILRAIM
+199 GLLAGAVLRAIM

-223 LGRGHIGL
+223 LGRGHTRL
-231 LARSALPLAGSGLAM
+231 LAGSALPLAASGLAM

-257 GHLKGA
+257 GHIKGA
-263 ASLGCYA
+263 VSLGCYA

-275 ASWPITLLAEP
+275 ASWPIMLLAEP
-286 VLRAAPGSFARLRTS
+286 VLRAAPGSFARLRAS

-322 AGFLLSAMAVPLV
+322 SGFLLSAVAGPLV
-335 HLAYGPQ
+335 HLAYGPE
-342 WALAAKALEW
+342 WAPAATALEW

-373 KGAVSALV
+373 KGAVSSLV

-398 WADGIAGAAIAQVV
+398 WVDGIAGAAIAQVV

-422 LVETRWLSRGRG
+422 LVETRWLTRGRG
-434 QVMRMLVPLAAGLT
+434 QMTRIVVPLAAGLA
-448 VAFVVIGVRRVVP
+448 VAIVVIWVRRVIP
-461 DDGLDLALGGLAGL
+461 DDGADLALGGLAAL
-475 AAVGLLVYRMRSV
+475 TVMGLLVYRMRSV
-488 LAAVQRTA
+488 LAAVQGTA
-496 AVRSTAWSFARAAS
+496 AVNTARSFARAAS

-526 GVSQR
+526 GMPQR
-531 TQILTPAP
+531 TQILAPAP
-539 ALVPAA
+539 ALVPAE
-545 ETEEAGLGRKVRSG
+545 ETGEAGLGRKVRSG

-585 FGPQAWGLYAISQLV
+585 FGPHAWGLYAISQLV
-600 LSVVLSANEMGVSLA
+600 LSVLLSANEMGVSLA
-615 VVRWEGDIRGIART
+615 VVRWEGDVRGIART

-638 AVLTALLFFFAPS
+638 AALCALLFFFAPS
-651 VASFLGSPGAT
+651 VATFLGSPGAT
-662 SLIQLLSLCVL
+662 NLIRLLSLCVI

-704 TTAVTLL
+704 TTGVTLL

-743 LVLPG
+743 IVLPG
-748 WDRRRARELL
+748 WDRQQARALL
-758 KFGMPLAGASLLVL
+758 QFGLPLAGASLLVL

-817 AGFSRLAGCTRAAC
+817 AGFSRLAGSREMLADGFTKAAAVLVALAIPAC
-831 RWLHQGSRDSGGAG
+831 VLLITLSEPLIRTIYGARWTPAATSLSLLGVLGLLRVFYELAYDGLAAADRRPTLLVVQGLWLVVLIPVLLVGAATHGINGVSAG
-845 HSRLRAADHAL
+845 HVLVAVLVVGPAFLWS
-856 RAADQDHLRRP
+856 LRRI
-867 LDAGRDI
+867 GI
-874 AEPARGARP
+874 TIGALVKRCLRP
-883 AAGVLRTR
+883 IIGGILMAVVSLAIIHAAGSGLVGL
-891 LRRPGRRGPAAHF
+891 
-904 AGRAGPVAGRADPGA
+904 GA
-919 ARGRADLWD
+919 A
-928 QRGKCRARAGGGAG
+928 
-942 RRAGLPVVAAAHRHH
+942 VVAAGAVYVPLILPMRH
-957 GRRAAAALPA
+957 LI
-967 ADHRRN
+967 
-973 PHGRGL
+973 
-979 AGHHPFRRV
+979 
-988 RNCRARRGGRRRQR
+988 RQG
-1002 RLCAADPSDA
+1002 PQE
-1012 SPHPAEPPGTGRGDG
+1012 PAEVIEPQ
-1027 PAGRL
+1027 A
-1032 SAIPTPRI
+1032 A